1 MSASQVVPI
10 RPNLNIDLAL
20 ISEANHRVANHLALL
35 ANLVQSQAAT
45 VAKGPAQLPR
55 DHVQDM
61 LREVAGKVIG
71 IGHLHRHLAEL
82 PQGTAID
89 LGDYLIESSHAFVKS
104 LALQTRIGIVH
115 RLDARCPAK
124 AEQVQPVA
132 LIVGEVIMNAVKHA
146 HPTGLPVEISIYCGR
161 NAQGRVVV
169 EIEDDG
175 VGFPENFDPMR
186 DGGTG
191 LRLIRHLARSLE
203 AELEIES
210 DSLGT
215 RFRLILPLPHDGATI
230 AR

>member
-1 MSASQVVPI
+1 MSAPQVIPI
-10 RPNLNIDLAL
+10 RPNLHLDQIL
-20 ISEANHRVANHLALL
+20 ISEANHRVANHLTLL
-35 ANLVQSQAAT
+35 ANLVQSQAAA
-45 VAKGPAQLPR
+45 VGKGPERLAREQ
-55 DHVQDM
+55 VQGL

-71 IGHLHRHLAEL
+71 IGHLHRKLASL
-82 PQGTAID
+82 PQDEIID

-104 LALQTRIGIVH
+104 LALQARVGIVH

-146 HPTGLPVEISIYCGR
+146 HPTGIPIEISIYCGR
-161 NAQGRVVV
+161 NAHGRTVIEV
-169 EIEDDG
+169 EDDG
-175 VGFPENFDPMR
+175 VGLPENFNTAT

-191 LRLIRHLARSLE
+191 MRLIRHLAASLR
-203 AELEIES
+203 ADLEIHS

-215 RFRLILPLPHDGATI
+215 CFRLTLPHDGATI